1 MAALAHDPEV
11 TRVPLMRA
19 QYDALVAQGAFDGV
33 PVELLEG
40 ELIGMAPQGAPH
52 AGGIDR
58 LARRLDRAL
67 VTRHGDLYAVR
78 QEKPFVASDLSEP
91 EPDIAVVDRAAA
103 ESMTEHPSRAYL
115 VVEVAESSRRLDLAH
130 KPRVYGGAGVPLY
143 WVVDLVRR
151 RTVVHAQPR
160 PTGDAGDNPGHDDP
174 GYDAV
179 TTHPFTA
186 PLAVLDVSVVLA
198 DVFADGGQPV

>member
-11 TRVPLMRA
+11 TRVPLTRA

-103 ESMTEHPSRAYL
+103 ESMTEHPSWAYL

-160 PTGDAGDNPGHDDP
+160 PTGDDP
-174 GYDAV
+174 GYGDV

-186 PLAVLDVSVVLA
+186 PLTVLDVSVVLA
-198 DVFADGGQPV
+198 DVFADGGQPA